1 MTGGGGPSG
10 EVYFEFTQLGGQ
22 MRVAAIDVATAIEVI
37 VIAPLSASKLQMQTI
52 ALAKLKK
59 KLGEPEPQPQ
69 PPSGLSK
76 GKFA

>member
-22 MRVAAIDVATAIEVI
+22 MRVAAIDVATATEVI
-37 VIAPLSASKLQMQTI
+37 VIAPLSATRLQMQNL
-52 ALAKLKK
+52 ALAKLNK

-69 PPSGLSK
+69 PPSALSK